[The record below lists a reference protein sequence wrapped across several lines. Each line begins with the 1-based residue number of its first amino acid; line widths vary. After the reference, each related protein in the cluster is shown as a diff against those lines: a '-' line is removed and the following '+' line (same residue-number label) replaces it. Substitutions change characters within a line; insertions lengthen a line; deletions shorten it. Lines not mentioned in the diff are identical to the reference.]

1 MKNSKNGNTTDAQN
15 KISIKHRLGMRLG
28 ISDDLI
34 SGSLIELRGRCRLT
48 LEGCGHIE
56 KYDTNEIILGLKDY
70 SVSIR
75 GTELTCIAYYAGA
88 VGIEGYINSVIFTD
102 SADYETLSTLTGKKP
117 SEVTKESG
125 EDSQNEKK

>member
-1 MKNSKNGNTTDAQN
+1 MKNSKKKNTADAQN
-15 KISIKHRLGMRLG
+15 KIPIKHRLGMRLG

-34 SGSLIELRGRCRLT
+34 SGSLIELRGRCRLM
-48 LEGCGHIE
+48 LEGCGHIK
-56 KYDTNEIILGLKDY
+56 KYDTDEIILGLRDS

-102 SADYETLSTLTGKKP
+102 SADYETLSAFAAKKP
-117 SEVTKESG
+117 SDVTEKNE
-125 EDSQNEKK
+125 EDSQDEEK

>member
-1 MKNSKNGNTTDAQN
+1 MKNSKKKNTADTQN
-15 KISIKHRLGMRLG
+15 KIPIKHRLGMRLG

-56 KYDTNEIILGLKDY
+56 KYDTDEIILGLKDS

-102 SADYETLSTLTGKKP
+102 SAEYEALSALAVK
-117 SEVTKESG
+117 VACKEAEGSG
-125 EDSQNEKK
+125 EYIRDEKR